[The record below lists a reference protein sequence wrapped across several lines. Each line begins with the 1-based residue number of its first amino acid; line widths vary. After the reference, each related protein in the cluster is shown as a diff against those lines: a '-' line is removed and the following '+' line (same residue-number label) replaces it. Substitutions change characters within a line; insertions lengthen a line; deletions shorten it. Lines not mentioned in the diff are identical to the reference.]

1 MLLLDVEEHDSVAI
15 SHRIATQL
23 VTEDHIQQQDFGA
36 VMRTLLLRR
45 QHVGDHQGGK
55 GLRNHFH
62 TRNLSKLTMQVC
74 RLPAQLRALY
84 VPVRCSEYDMQTH
97 LYFCN
102 DMNLIP
108 IIYKFNLYLPLIEN
122 SRLIIY

>member
-23 VTEDHIQQQDFGA
+23 VTEDQIQQQDFGA

-45 QHVGDHQGGK
+45 QHVGDHQGGR

-62 TRNLSKLTMQVC
+62 SRNLSKLTMQVSVSTE
-74 RLPAQLRALY
+74 A
-84 VPVRCSEYDMQTH
+84 RCSGVM
-97 LYFCN
+97 LR
-102 DMNLIP
+102 
-108 IIYKFNLYLPLIEN
+108 
-122 SRLIIY
+122 SVRLASMKRI